1 MKFCAIPHRVAAGIA
16 ALALVW
22 TASAQDSATATS
34 PAVDVARVEPSALS
48 ARIVEAREQVLPYVV
63 SILTVREDFA
73 AGERRLSVSGGSGT
87 VISARGEVLTNA
99 HVTQNGVSFRVIFAD
114 GSEWQAERVGEDS
127 LSDLAVLRVRAKT
140 ERTFAHATLAS
151 ELNLR
156 SGDTVLAMGAP
167 YGFSQSVTMGVVS
180 HPQRLLASFFQDEAD
195 YENSLGPDQPTARY
209 YAWIQHDAAISPG
222 NSGGPLVDLS
232 GRIVGVNTRG
242 SLFGGDMA
250 FAIPGPEAWR
260 IAQLLIAHGSVPR
273 ADLGLR
279 LRSLAGTGFDE
290 GVLVNSVRPDSPAQR
305 AGLKVGDRI
314 LALAGDAVHVRRA
327 EDVPGFQRRLAELP
341 IGASVRLKVAHRG
354 TEREVLIE
362 PRAAVADRGKEHVL
376 GAWGLAVTELTP
388 TMSAARGLTSGDGV
402 LITGVRTGSAGANAK
417 PPLRAGDVLLRVD
430 GKAIVSAKSLARCDA
445 DGEALER
452 DTRLIEVD
460 RNGELLAMALT
471 PAPCEFKRL
480 PQPELAKPWAG
491 VQVQAVT
498 TSLAAVLGLPGK
510 TGYRV
515 TRAYPDGPY
524 ARAGGL
530 VGDVV
535 VRVGASPVPVSNET
549 DTSAFEQRV
558 RNADGAK
565 PLAMTVLRAGE
576 EHTLQ
581 LDLIPAPAGRGAVST
596 AKIARY
602 DMQVRELSFFDRV
615 DRRLSPSFAGVL
627 VEQVQPGGLA
637 GLAHLAA
644 DDILIAVD
652 DVLTPDIDA
661 LRAALAVAER
671 SLGAAIGLTVRRGR
685 ETRLLYLDRS
695 WLTEN

>member
-1 MKFCAIPHRVAAGIA
+1 VCLICATVAHAD
-16 ALALVW
+16 
-22 TASAQDSATATS
+22 ASTQPNSIVAT
-34 PAVDVARVEPSALS
+34 PAEPGALS
-48 ARIVEAREQVLPYVV
+48 ARIVQARERVLPYVV
-63 SILTVREDFA
+63 SILTVREDFV

-87 VISARGEVLTNA
+87 VISAQGHVLTNA
-99 HVTQNGVSFRVIFAD
+99 HVTQGGVSFRVIFAD
-114 GSEWQAERVGEDS
+114 GKEWQAQRVGDDT
-127 LSDLAVLRVRAKT
+127 LSDLAVLRVRAPDRH
-140 ERTFAHATLAS
+140 ELPYATFAP
-151 ELNLR
+151 ELDLR
-156 SGDTVLAMGAP
+156 AGDTVLAMGAP

-260 IAQLLIAHGSVPR
+260 IAQLLIEHGSVPR

-279 LRSLAGTGFDE
+279 LRSLAGTGFDR
-290 GVLVNSVRPDSPAQR
+290 GVLVNSVRPDSPAER

-314 LALAGDAVHVRRA
+314 LALDDEAVSVRRA

-341 IGASVRLKVAHRG
+341 IGKPVRLSVAHRG
-354 TEREVLIE
+354 TSRAVSIE
-362 PRAAVADRGKEHVL
+362 PRAALADRGKEHVL
-376 GAWGLAVTELTP
+376 GAWGLAVADLTP
-388 TMSAARGLTSGDGV
+388 TMVAARGLPHREGV
-402 LITGVRTGSAGANAK
+402 LVTGVRTGGAGASAK

-430 GKAIVSAKSLARCDA
+430 GAAVTSGKGLARCDTE
-445 DGEALER
+445 GEALER

-460 RNGELLAMALT
+460 RNGELLAIALS
-471 PAPCEFKRL
+471 PAPCEFKRE
-480 PQPELAKPWAG
+480 PQPELPKPWAG

-498 TSLAAVLGLPGK
+498 NSLAAALGMPGR

-515 TRAYPDGPY
+515 TRVYADGPY
-524 ARAGGL
+524 ARAGGR
-530 VGDVV
+530 VGDII
-535 VRVGASPVPVSNET
+535 VRVGNSAVPVNNES
-549 DTSAFEQRV
+549 DISAFEQRV
-558 RNADGAK
+558 RNADASK
-565 PLAMTVLRAGE
+565 PLAITALRDGAE
-576 EHTLQ
+576 RALQ
-581 LDLIPAPAGRGAVST
+581 LALIPAPAGRGAVST
-596 AKIARY
+596 ASVARY
-602 DMQVRELSFFDRV
+602 DMRVRELSFFDRV
-615 DRRLSPSFAGVL
+615 DRRLPPQFAGVL

-637 GLAHLAA
+637 GLAHLSA
-644 DDILIAVD
+644 DDIVIAVD
-652 DVLTPDIDA
+652 DVLTPDIDS